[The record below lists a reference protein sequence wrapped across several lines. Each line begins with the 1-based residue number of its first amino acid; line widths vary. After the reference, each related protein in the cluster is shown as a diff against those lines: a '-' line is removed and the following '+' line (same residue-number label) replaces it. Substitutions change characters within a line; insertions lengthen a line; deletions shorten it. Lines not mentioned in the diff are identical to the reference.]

1 MNGAT
6 RPAVLVWVA
15 VLAATGAA
23 YLGTGTGFPS
33 KPLTTRH
40 DTCTANLPAELSQ
53 GFEMAC
59 RSLAVHFSYRMLDTG
74 AKMLA
79 VQKNTFELSVIK
91 QTLKTACEADK
102 KAATKRL
109 GEMLQEQIDAQ
120 NSQTSPSPGLAPSPP
135 SLFSG
140 VSAQVSDQIFNCK
153 EQFLEQCNIVLE
165 EFKAD
170 ISKQA
175 ADISKQAELFVED
188 IGNRV
193 YKGNRVYQAWE
204 RAFPQSP
211 AESAPGIGPN
221 KGSKDAGGGDAEV
234 TLPSERGDMQKLGF
248 TPKKAEPATPPAA

>member
-91 QTLKTACEADK
+91 QTLKTPACEADK

-109 GEMLQEQIDAQ
+109 GARCCRSLSMLKTARQAQ
-120 NSQTSPSPGLAPSPP
+120 APALLPALRHCSAA
-135 SLFSG
+135 SLH
-140 VSAQVSDQIFNCK
+140 K
-153 EQFLEQCNIVLE
+153 
-165 EFKAD
+165 
-170 ISKQA
+170 
-175 ADISKQAELFVED
+175 
-188 IGNRV
+188 
-193 YKGNRVYQAWE
+193 
-204 RAFPQSP
+204 
-211 AESAPGIGPN
+211 
-221 KGSKDAGGGDAEV
+221 
-234 TLPSERGDMQKLGF
+234 
-248 TPKKAEPATPPAA
+248 